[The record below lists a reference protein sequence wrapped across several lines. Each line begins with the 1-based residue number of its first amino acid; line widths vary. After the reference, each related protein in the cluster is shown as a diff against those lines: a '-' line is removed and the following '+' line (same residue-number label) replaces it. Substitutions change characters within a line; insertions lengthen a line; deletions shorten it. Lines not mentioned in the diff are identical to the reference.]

1 MTGKWITFEGIGGS
15 GKTTQINLLYKYFK
29 NQTCDVILTKEP
41 GGTAIGEK
49 LREILVNNFELKLES
64 LSELFLFEA
73 DRHETVKKVVNPNIE
88 LGKLVLSDRGIDGSV
103 AYQGFG
109 RKLELE
115 VIHYL
120 TSLATEDKVPDL
132 TILID
137 IDPEIAHQRIINRND
152 VNIDKFDLE
161 KIQFQAN
168 VRNGFLYMAN
178 LNPKRVIIVD
188 GSLSVE
194 ELHQTIVDIVK
205 RFTKGEVIY
214 KG

>member
-15 GKTTQINLLYKYFK
+15 GKTTQINLLYKYLK

-41 GGTAIGEK
+41 GGTAIGEI

-109 RKLELE
+109 RKLEIE

-120 TSLATEDKVPDL
+120 TSLATEDKAPDL

-137 IDPEIAHQRIINRND
+137 INPEIAHQRIINRNN

-161 KIQFQAN
+161 KIQFQTN
-168 VRNGFLYMAN
+168 VRNGFLYMAKQ
-178 LNPKRVIIVD
+178 NPKRIIIVD

-205 RFTKGEVIY
+205 CFAKGEVIY